1 MKKINIKYEILKLL
15 KEKYYK
21 INIINKLE
29 WIFYNS
35 NLFITKFIIIYFI
48 TM

>member
-1 MKKINIKYEILKLL
+1 MKILKLL
-15 KEKYYK
+15 KETNYK
-21 INIINKLE
+21 MNIINKLK

-35 NLFITKFIIIYFI
+35 NLFITKFIIKYFI

>member
-1 MKKINIKYEILKLL
+1 MKILKLL

-21 INIINKLE
+21 INIINKLK

-35 NLFITKFIIIYFI
+35 NLFITKFITKYFI
-48 TM
+48 AM